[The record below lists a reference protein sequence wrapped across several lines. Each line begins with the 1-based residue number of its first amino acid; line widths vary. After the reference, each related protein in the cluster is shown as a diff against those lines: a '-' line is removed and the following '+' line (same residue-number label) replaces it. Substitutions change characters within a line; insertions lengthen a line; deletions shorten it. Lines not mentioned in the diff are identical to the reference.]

1 MGQTVTAVNSA
12 LIPRI
17 IQSINYAKHSVRIQ
31 YRMRNPYKQESVLVC
46 NLEHCYNIRNGSVMF
61 YSFDVKEFFFKIFT
75 KFYFLWEV
83 LGVKNYFHIGN
94 DIRKLFAIQN
104 GIEKYFIYEQS
115 FTKHDE
121 PFNFSIMSTG
131 GQTVQ
136 VFGTIKSGQPQRRL
150 FSVESNYSFLSS
162 FPEESYILNIL
173 AFFCQF
179 KLRGIKAEIVSF
191 ARCWRLPQIS
201 T

>member
-1 MGQTVTAVNSA
+1 MW
-12 LIPRI
+12 
-17 IQSINYAKHSVRIQ
+17 
-31 YRMRNPYKQESVLVC
+31 RN
-46 NLEHCYNIRNGSVMF
+46 
-61 YSFDVKEFFFKIFT
+61 FFQNFHKILLSLRSSRR
-75 KFYFLWEV
+75 KKL
-83 LGVKNYFHIGN
+83 FHIGN
-94 DIRKLFAIQN
+94 DIRKLFSIQN

-121 PFNFSIMSTG
+121 PFNFSIMFTG

-136 VFGTIKSGQPQRRL
+136 VFGTIKSGQPQRRS

-162 FPEESYILNIL
+162 FPEESYILNIS

-191 ARCWRLPQIS
+191 ARCWRLPPIL

>member
-75 KFYFLWEV
+75 KFYFL
-83 LGVKNYFHIGN
+83 
-94 DIRKLFAIQN
+94 
-104 GIEKYFIYEQS
+104 
-115 FTKHDE
+115 
-121 PFNFSIMSTG
+121 
-131 GQTVQ
+131 
-136 VFGTIKSGQPQRRL
+136 
-150 FSVESNYSFLSS
+150 
-162 FPEESYILNIL
+162 
-173 AFFCQF
+173 
-179 KLRGIKAEIVSF
+179 
-191 ARCWRLPQIS
+191 
-201 T
+201 